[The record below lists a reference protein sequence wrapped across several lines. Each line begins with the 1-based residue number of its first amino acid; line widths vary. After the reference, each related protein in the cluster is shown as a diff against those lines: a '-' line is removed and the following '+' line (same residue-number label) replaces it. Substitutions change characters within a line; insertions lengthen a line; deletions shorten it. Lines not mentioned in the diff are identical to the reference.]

1 MRYSIFVL
9 PIALSGCAGVSF
21 NQLNPDLSAKSAPQ
35 GAVYYLPKPILIVTA
50 DPKLATGAGDVAGPG
65 AVPPPAA
72 APAPAQGKAAPGAP
86 PPAPGPAIPGHAGG
100 WGAAPVGG
108 ADEEKPKEAVAAP
121 AGGGGDQSFS
131 VAVPGYTL
139 KLVYIPDRSRP
150 MRLSVHAGFG
160 TASLKPT
167 LQNGWML
174 TGFDASADSKASEML
189 ASIASLVTAAKGP
202 AAAAES
208 AKGGGL
214 DPGAAA
220 ATSSVLRPGMYDLRY
235 DDRGN
240 LLGLCPLSY
249 FTSSGPIVPE
259 SKPTGC

>member
-9 PIALSGCAGVSF
+9 PLALSGCAGVSF

-50 DPKLATGAGDVAGPG
+50 DPKLASVGGDVAGPG
-65 AVPPPAA
+65 AVPPPAP
-72 APAPAQGKAAPGAP
+72 APAPAKAATGAP
-86 PPAPGPAIPGHAGG
+86 PPAPGPAVPGHAGG
-100 WGAAPVGG
+100 WGTAPVGG
-108 ADEEKPKEAVAAP
+108 ADEEKPKESAAAP
-121 AGGGGDQSFS
+121 AGGSGDQSFS

-139 KLVYIPDRSRP
+139 KLVYVPDRSRP

-189 ASIASLVTAAKGP
+189 TSIASLVTAAKGP
-202 AAAAES
+202 AAATES

-214 DPGAAA
+214 DPEAIAG
-220 ATSSVLRPGMYDLRY
+220 TSSILRPGMYDLRY
-235 DDRGN
+235 GSDGN
-240 LLGLCPLSY
+240 LIGLCPLTY
-249 FTSSGPIVPE
+249 FTSNGPIVPE
-259 SKPTGC
+259 TKPGGC

>member
-1 MRYSIFVL
+1 MR
-9 PIALSGCAGVSF
+9 
-21 NQLNPDLSAKSAPQ
+21 
-35 GAVYYLPKPILIVTA
+35 
-50 DPKLATGAGDVAGPG
+50 
-65 AVPPPAA
+65 
-72 APAPAQGKAAPGAP
+72 
-86 PPAPGPAIPGHAGG
+86 
-100 WGAAPVGG
+100 
-108 ADEEKPKEAVAAP
+108 
-121 AGGGGDQSFS
+121 
-131 VAVPGYTL
+131 
-139 KLVYIPDRSRP
+139 VYIPDRSRP